1 VKIKVEVQGE
11 DQGVG
16 RSACMV
22 RIYPEADGRRSI
34 GRSRC
39 KRFRQ
44 VEFPATIEA
53 DSVRTMLDREHAAE
67 VTVPA
72 TKYKLK
78 DTQEQFHKSCARW
91 RRSELPLMSSHSS
104 KDRTLARARAIAQS
118 AAP

>member
-1 VKIKVEVQGE
+1 VKIKVEMQGK

-16 RSACMV
+16 RSACVV
-22 RIYPEADGRRSI
+22 RICSEAGGRRSV

-39 KRFRQ
+39 KRVRQ
-44 VEFPATIEA
+44 VEFPSTIEA
-53 DSVRTMLDREHAAE
+53 DAVCAVFDGEHAAE

-72 TKYKLK
+72 TKNKLK

-91 RRSELPLMSSHSS
+91 RRSELPLVSSHSS
-104 KDRTLARARAIAQS
+104 RDLTLARARAIAQS